1 MTTVIKST
9 RVKHRSS
16 GNLNNCNQL
25 YTQLSGFYCDFKL
38 TKTTYTLEYMIQL
51 LIWEYNIQIK
61 INRQQTSQR
70 KKAFNMYVPR
80 ILAICLKQPSYVYK
94 LSCICL
100 FHSWIISSFLFVSFI
115 MLFLC
120 CSQEFAAMRFL
131 KCPTT
136 K

>member
-51 LIWEYNIQIK
+51 LI
-61 INRQQTSQR
+61 
-70 KKAFNMYVPR
+70 
-80 ILAICLKQPSYVYK
+80 
-94 LSCICL
+94 
-100 FHSWIISSFLFVSFI
+100 
-115 MLFLC
+115 
-120 CSQEFAAMRFL
+120 
-131 KCPTT
+131 
-136 K
+136 